1 MTINSGVKLYEK
13 ARKIIPGGTQLLSKR
28 PEMFL
33 PDQWPSYYSKVKGVN
48 VWDLDGNLYT
58 DMSIFGV
65 GACPLGFCDK
75 DVDAAVITA
84 VKNGNMATLN
94 PPEEV
99 ELAEL
104 LCKLH
109 PWADKVRY
117 ARSGG
122 EVLAMAIRI
131 ARAAAGKSR
140 VAFCGYHGWSDWYIS
155 SNLAE
160 DANLDGHLLPGLK
173 PLGIPRELIHTA
185 IPFRYNHIN
194 ELEGIVDKYNDI
206 GVIIMEPVRNFGP
219 EDDFLIKVRHIA
231 DKIGAALIFDEV
243 TSGWRINDGGIH
255 LTMGVEPDMATFAK
269 GMSNGYPMAALI
281 GRSNVMD
288 AAQETF
294 ISSTYWTDRIGPSA
308 ALATINKFKACKVGP
323 YLEHLGMLLQQG
335 IQGMAQKHTIKLKI
349 SGIPPLTH
357 LSFEYGHLNQKLK
370 TLFIQEMLERKY
382 LAGLSVYLSYAHN
395 EEVLEQYFSTLDD
408 VFEILNHS
416 MENGTLDE
424 RIKGPLA
431 HNGFTRLT

>member
-1 MTINSGVKLYEK
+1 MNTNSGVALYQR

-48 VWDLDGNLYT
+48 VWDLDGNQYT

-65 GACPLGFCDK
+65 GACPLGFCDE
-75 DVDAAVITA
+75 DVDAAVIRA

-104 LCKLH
+104 LCDLH
-109 PWADKVRY
+109 PWAQKVRY

-140 VAFCGYHGWSDWYIS
+140 VAFCGYHGWSDWYIA

-185 IPFRYNHIN
+185 IPFRYNQIN
-194 ELEGIVDKYNDI
+194 ELEGIVDQYNDI

-219 EDDFLIKVRHIA
+219 KDDFLIKVRQIA
-231 DKIGAALIFDEV
+231 DKIGAVLIFDEV

-255 LTMGVEPDMATFAK
+255 LTMGVDPDMATFAK

-281 GRSNVMD
+281 GRANIMD

-308 ALATINKFKACKVGP
+308 ALATIHKFRDCRVGI
-323 YLEHLGMLLQQG
+323 YLDHLGKNLQQG
-335 IQGMAQKHTIKLKI
+335 IKTMAARHALQLKV

-357 LSFEYGHLNQKLK
+357 LAFEYGVLNRKLK
-370 TLFIQEMLERKY
+370 TLFIQEMLARKVI
-382 LAGLSVYLSYAHN
+382 ASLSVYLSYAHN
-395 EEVLEQYFSTLDD
+395 D
-408 VFEILNHS
+408 EILKHYFN
-416 MENGTLDE
+416 TLDE
-424 RIKGPLA
+424 VFGILSQSMKNNTLDQQINGPLA
-431 HNGFTRLT
+431 HDGFARLS